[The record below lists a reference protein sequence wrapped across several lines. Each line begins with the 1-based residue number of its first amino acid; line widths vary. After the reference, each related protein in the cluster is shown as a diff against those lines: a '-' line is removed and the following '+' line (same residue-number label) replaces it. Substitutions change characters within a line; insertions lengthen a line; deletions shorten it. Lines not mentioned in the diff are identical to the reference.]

1 MASQRT
7 RTGRRKSTAVMEQ
20 VLERDTS
27 DIKFAIE
34 HGLLTVHD
42 RRMFQRGQE
51 TFCRALATAAARQQD
66 VRSAQVDLGSSTF
79 RLEFIPGRVSEQ
91 EMAARFAGAVRD
103 ALSEQ
108 ARSNR
113 TDGRDDGWATLAT
126 FPAGASVSSWEI
138 IHESPNCL
146 KLRNG
151 ILRQDSNLARRIAK
165 ELRQSPGIITARV
178 SPWRRDVRIRYETS
192 QVSSSA
198 VVNNAEA
205 MMRRLLRPQL
215 GQPAGDHEEGQA
227 VATGM
232 RRVYY
237 LAMASG
243 SFTLTVVGL
252 VVPGVPTV
260 PFLMATSYYLVR
272 SSPRLNRMLLRSRF
286 FGPIVEDL
294 QSSGGLRPLNKRKLI
309 ALTLAVSVVTIVL
322 TLPPLSLLLL
332 ISGVAGLSIYAISRI
347 PLIPGRRETPAKS
360 VPAPAMA

>member
-1 MASQRT
+1 
-7 RTGRRKSTAVMEQ
+7 MEQ
-20 VLERDTS
+20 VRERDAS
-27 DIKFAIE
+27 DIKFSTD
-34 HGLLTVHD
+34 HGLLVVRDT
-42 RRMFQRGQE
+42 RMFQRGQE
-51 TFCRALATAAARQQD
+51 TFCRALATTAARQQD
-66 VRSAQVDLGSSTF
+66 VRSAQVYLGSSTF
-79 RLEFIPGRVSEQ
+79 RLEFTPGRVSEQ
-91 EMAARFAGAVRD
+91 QMSSRFAQAVRD

-108 ARSNR
+108 ERAIQS
-113 TDGRDDGWATLAT
+113 DGPKDDWAALAS
-126 FPAGASVSSWEI
+126 FPAGRSVSSWEI
-138 IHESPNCL
+138 VHESPDYL

-151 ILRQDSNLARRIAK
+151 ILRQDSNLARRTAK
-165 ELRQSPGIITARV
+165 ELRQTPGIITARV
-178 SPWRRDVRIRYETS
+178 SPWRRSLKIRYDAS
-192 QVSSSA
+192 QMSDSA
-198 VVNNAEA
+198 VVDTAEA
-205 MMRRLLRPQL
+205 IMRRLLRPQL
-215 GQPAGDHEEGQA
+215 DQRASDHEDAEV

-243 SFTLTVVGL
+243 SFTLTILGL

-309 ALTLAVSVVTIVL
+309 ALVLAVSVVTILL

-332 ISGVAGLSIYAISRI
+332 ISGVSGLSIYAISRI
-347 PLIPGRRETPAKS
+347 PGISGNRKTSVKS